1 MKYPKHIYLT
11 YGTYEFRWWTVE
23 DDILTDL
30 GLNCSPEDRA
40 EVLEFSLAALH
51 ISSSSSDSTGAVRF

>member
-11 YGTYEFRWWTVE
+11 YGTYESQWWTIE
-23 DDILTDL
+23 DETFHDV

-51 ISSSSSDSTGAVRF
+51 VSSPSDSAGAVRL